1 MQLESF
7 CQFHNQEYKRIIKYI
22 ITRWLSLEA
31 AVGHA
36 LRLLPSYFL
45 SEDKSPRFER
55 FREHFE
61 NPILE
66 AYLSF
71 YQFSLKVYI
80 QLNLLLQR
88 EDPLISHVHG
98 HIQRFL
104 KKLTLKFLNSVRN
117 SPRQSVN
124 AEAFAEAYLRFSVSP
139 SAKKMLRQ
147 LNDDVDDVFH
157 TNFKLDFMTQI
168 IYCIIHIFLC
178 SLSILLLFSLNSF

>member
-1 MQLESF
+1 MT
-7 CQFHNQEYKRIIKYI
+7 YI

-71 YQFSLKVYI
+71 YQFSLKVFI
-80 QLNLLLQR
+80 KLNLLLQR

-117 SPRQSVN
+117 SPRRSAN

-139 SAKKMLRQ
+139 SAKKNAEAIEWWCWWCFSHKFQTWFHDTDHLLYYPHISMFS
-147 LNDDVDDVFH
+147 FH
-157 TNFKLDFMTQI
+157 TFAV
-168 IYCIIHIFLC
+168 
-178 SLSILLLFSLNSF
+178 FS